1 MKARCLLLEPA
12 VTELPVEDDIAYPDA
27 PLIQRQTLHEQVAG
41 RIRDLIIEGHLK
53 PGVRIN
59 EAALVDSLG
68 VSRTPLR
75 EALRTLAGEGL
86 IDIRP
91 ARGSIVRRLTPEDV
105 FSMLEVLAELEKL
118 AGRLACQRASDNE
131 IAKLLAIHDEMMGYY
146 AARDRLP
153 YYKANQEI
161 HARIARLSRNNM
173 LIDVQANIQARL
185 KRIRFLGNQGPEA
198 WANAVAEHEEMAEA
212 LRVRDGAR
220 LGDVLAKHLMNTWDR
235 VKDVV

>member
-1 MKARCLLLEPA
+1 M
-12 VTELPVEDDIAYPDA
+12 TELPVEDDIAYPDA
-27 PLIQRQTLHEQVAG
+27 PVIQRQTLHKQVAG

-53 PGVRIN
+53 PGARIN

-118 AGRLACQRASDNE
+118 AGRLACKRASDKDLAE
-131 IAKLLAIHDEMMGYY
+131 LLAIHDAMMGYY
-146 AARDRLP
+146 AKRDRLT
-153 YYKANQEI
+153 YYKANQDI

-220 LGDVLAKHLMNTWDR
+220 LGEVLTKHLMNTWDR

>member
-1 MKARCLLLEPA
+1 MRGRCHLLEPI
-12 VTELPVEDDIAYPDA
+12 VTELPAEADIAYPDA

-53 PGVRIN
+53 PGARIN

-91 ARGSIVRRLTPEDV
+91 ARGSVVRRLTPEDV

-118 AGRLACQRASDNE
+118 AGRLVCERASDAE
-131 IAKLLAIHDEMMGYY
+131 IADLLAIHDEMMVYY

-161 HARIARLSRNNM
+161 HARIARLSGNNM
-173 LIDVQANIQARL
+173 LSDVQANIQSRL
-185 KRIRFLGNQGPEA
+185 KRIRFIGNRRPEA

-212 LRVRDGAR
+212 LRIRDGAR
-220 LGDVLAKHLMNTWDR
+220 LGDVLARHLMNTWDR